1 VTDNPEVRAVGDAVV
16 LVTGATSGLGRW
28 LVERLGARGATVLV
42 HGRDP
47 ARVEATVAALGEQG
61 AAAFGYQADLA
72 SLDQVR
78 RLAAE
83 VAVRGD
89 LTALINNAG
98 VGFGPPGG
106 GRELSADGYE
116 LRWAVDYLAP
126 VALTTALLPTLRHNA
141 QGQYAR
147 IVNIGSIGQYPIDF
161 RDVNLD
167 EGYSGVNAYRRAK
180 LALAAWSFDL
190 AERERAAGVLVNCIH
205 PATFMDTAMVRES
218 AATPLSTVEQGGQA
232 VLRLLHEVDTSG
244 DFYDGGRLAQA
255 HPDAYDP
262 LLRADL
268 RALTTAQLANR

>member
-1 VTDNPEVRAVGDAVV
+1 MSSLGQTVV

-28 LVERLGARGATVLV
+28 LVEQIGARGATVLV

-47 ARVEATVAALGEQG
+47 ARVEATVTALRQRGST
-61 AAAFGYQADLA
+61 AVGYVADL
-72 SLDQVR
+72 SNLDQAR
-78 RLAAE
+78 RLGAE
-83 VAVRGD
+83 VAARGD
-89 LTALINNAG
+89 LTMLVNNAG
-98 VGFGPPGG
+98 VGFGLPGA

-126 VALTTALLPTLRHNA
+126 VALTTVLLPTLRHNVP
-141 QGQYAR
+141 AR

-167 EGYSGVNAYRRAK
+167 AGYTGINAYRRAK
-180 LALAAWSFDL
+180 LALVAWTFDL
-190 AERERAAGVLVNCIH
+190 AERERAAGLLVNCIH

-218 AATPLSTVEQGGQA
+218 EATPLSTVEQGGQA
-232 VLRLLHEVDTSG
+232 VLRLLYEVDTSG

-268 RALTTAQLANR
+268 RTLTARQLAS

>member
-1 VTDNPEVRAVGDAVV
+1 VRAVGDAVV

-42 HGRDP
+42 HGRDQ
-47 ARVEATVAALGEQG
+47 ARVEATVAALGQQG
-61 AAAFGYQADLA
+61 AAAVGYQADLA

-106 GRELSADGYE
+106 DRELSADGYE

-141 QGQYAR
+141 HSQYAR
-147 IVNIGSIGQYPIDF
+147 IINIGSIGQYPIDF

-205 PATFMDTAMVRES
+205 PATFMDTAMVRQS

-232 VLRLLHEVDTSG
+232 VLRLLYEADTSG

-268 RALTTAQLANR
+268 RALTAAQLANP